1 MNILTGRAGGALT
14 NKFGVNMS
22 DTCGVEMVVSDLTEE
37 VGVASDTVGTTFGAI
52 AVVSGELSC
61 GEIFTGT
68 AAATYG
74 AEISTGAVV
83 TGGSCAAW

>member
-14 NKFGVNMS
+14 NKFGVNMA
-22 DTCGVEMVVSDLTEE
+22 DTCGAETVVNDLTEE
-37 VGVASDTVGTTFGAI
+37 VGVACDTVATTFGAI
-52 AVVSGELSC
+52 AVVSGEVRC

-68 AAATYG
+68 AGTTYG

>member
-1 MNILTGRAGGALT
+1 MNNLTGRAGGALT
-14 NKFGVNMS
+14 NKFGVNMA
-22 DTCGVEMVVSDLTEE
+22 DTCGAETVVNDLTEE
-37 VGVASDTVGTTFGAI
+37 VGVACDTVATT
-52 AVVSGELSC
+52 VVSGEVRC

-68 AAATYG
+68 AGTTYG

>member
-1 MNILTGRAGGALT
+1 
-14 NKFGVNMS
+14 MS

-52 AVVSGELSC
+52 AVVSGEVSC
-61 GEIFTGT
+61 GEIFTAT

-74 AEISTGAVV
+74 AEVSTGAVV
-83 TGGSCAAW
+83 TGGSCAVW